1 MWHAVPRAP
10 CQLGKLEAGG
20 CPVYCHDGPHEWRL
34 SSFGLHRVL
43 WWSVLVN
50 RCLIGLGWEHSREA
64 PRGWG
69 PSLSLISLCQHLSPK
84 EADAALPA
92 ETRRWRG
99 L

>member
-10 CQLGKLEAGG
+10 CQLEKLEAGG

-43 WWSVLVN
+43 VN
-50 RCLIGLGWEHSREA
+50 QCLIGLGWEHSREA

-69 PSLSLISLCQHLSPK
+69 PSLSLTSLCQHLSPK

-92 ETRRWRG
+92 ETGRWCG